1 MAGVTLAPLVSLGP
15 HAPTLSALTAAGR
28 TLWYLTRTTA
38 VAAYVTLTLS
48 VMLGLLRTIAR
59 ASAEPISWM
68 VDELHAF
75 VATLAGLCVAGHV
88 LTIRL
93 DDYVTYTWRS
103 LLIPGDGPYRPTAVN
118 LGICAFYLLV
128 LLLLSSWLRRFV
140 AYRLWRV
147 VHYLSF
153 VAFAL
158 VTLHGWLAGSDA
170 SEPWMRALYV
180 GASAGVG
187 YLTLMRLFA
196 RPKARNELA

>member
-1 MAGVTLAPLVSLGP
+1 M
-15 HAPTLSALTAAGR
+15 LSAAAAAGR

-59 ASAEPISWM
+59 ASAESISWM

-75 VATLAGLCVAGHV
+75 VATLAGLCVAGHL

-93 DDYVTYTWRS
+93 DDYVTYTWSS
-103 LLIPGDGPYRPTAVN
+103 LLLPGDGPYRPTAVN
-118 LGICAFYLLV
+118 LGICAFYLLA

-140 AYRLWRV
+140 AYRLWRW
-147 VHYLSF
+147 VHYLSL

-158 VTLHGWLAGSDA
+158 VTLHGLLAGSDA
-170 SEPWMRALYV
+170 GEPWMRALYV

-196 RPKARNELA
+196 RPKARNEVA

>member
-1 MAGVTLAPLVSLGP
+1 MLAHLASVSP
-15 HAPTLSALTAAGR
+15 HAATVAALPAASR

-59 ASAEPISWM
+59 ASSESISWM

-75 VATLAGLCVAGHV
+75 VATLAGLCVAGHL

-93 DDYVTYTWRS
+93 DNYVIYTWHT

-118 LGICAFYLLV
+118 LGIFAFYLLV
-128 LLLLSSWLRRFV
+128 LLLLSSWLRRYIP
-140 AYRLWRV
+140 YRTWRL

-153 VAFAL
+153 VAFVL

-170 SEPWMRALYV
+170 GEPWMRALYV
-180 GASAGVG
+180 GGAAGVG

-196 RPKARNELA
+196 RPKAQRELA